1 MEHAGALKTG
11 QLLVATQP
19 GRGGY
24 FDRAVVLLIE
34 HQRETTIGLCLNV
47 LSEIPVSNVASH
59 FAELMSPPVGLFEG
73 GPVNQ
78 DVVVALGEPATPES
92 PPPGW
97 ERISGD
103 IGVVDV
109 NYPRELLATSFTQL
123 RVFVGLSA
131 WAPGQ
136 LESEVIRGSWFRT
149 TVRSDDVFGSPD
161 GLWRRVLRRMGGTTG
176 RWSTWAEEP
185 SLN

>member
-1 MEHAGALKTG
+1 MDHAGAVSVG

-24 FDRAVVLLIE
+24 FDRSVVLLIE
-34 HQRETTIGLCLNV
+34 HQAQATVGLCLNV
-47 LSEIPVSNVASH
+47 MSEIPVHNVLSD
-59 FAELMSPPVGLFEG
+59 FTELMSPPVGVFEG
-73 GPVNQ
+73 GPVNE
-78 DVVVALGEPATPES
+78 DVVVALGEPGSPDS

-109 NYPRELLATSFTQL
+109 NFPSELLATSFTQL

-136 LESEVIRGSWFRT
+136 LESELIRGSWFRT
-149 TVRSDDVFGSPD
+149 GARAEDVFGDPG

-176 RWSTWAEEP
+176 RWSTWTDQP
-185 SLN
+185 SNN

>member
-1 MEHAGALKTG
+1 MDSAGAVAVG

-34 HQRETTIGLCLNV
+34 HQPEGSVGLCLNM
-47 LSEIPVSNVASH
+47 LSEIPVRNVLTD
-59 FAELMSPPVGLFEG
+59 FTDLMPPPVGVFEG
-73 GPVNQ
+73 GPVNHE
-78 DVVVALGEPATPES
+78 VVVALGEPASPDS

-97 ERISGD
+97 EQVTD
-103 IGVVDV
+103 DVGVVDV
-109 NYPRELLATSFTQL
+109 SFPSELLATSFTQL

-136 LESEVIRGSWFRT
+136 LESELIRGSWFRT
-149 TVRSDDVFGSPD
+149 FVRPEDVFGDPT
-161 GLWRRVLRRMGGTTG
+161 GLWRRVLRRIGGSTG
-176 RWSTWAEEP
+176 RWSTWTEE
-185 SLN
+185 SALN